1 MSDTDKSIRLSKRM
15 AELGLCSR
23 READEFIER
32 GWVKVDG
39 VVVDVLGSRVR
50 PDQRIDLVKSA
61 ETELAERVTILL
73 HKPVGYVCG
82 PAEPGERPAW
92 QLVKQETRFSGDR
105 SDIHYLKKHHNGLAP
120 AGWLDVDA
128 SGLLVLTQ
136 DGRVSR
142 KLISSAGDYEQEF
155 LVDLAAPLPDDALAR
170 LNGRPKLDGEV
181 VSSIKV
187 SRQSDFQLR
196 IVVRENRNRL
206 IRQLCDWAGIKVTS
220 VRRIRVGRIALAD
233 LPQGQWRY
241 LRADERF

>member
-1 MSDTDKSIRLSKRM
+1 MSDIDTSIRLSKRM

-50 PDQRIDLVKSA
+50 PEQRIELVKSA

-92 QLVKQETRFSGDR
+92 QLIKQETRFTGDR

-128 SGLLVLTQ
+128 SGLLILTQ

-142 KLISSAGDYEQEF
+142 KL
-155 LVDLAAPLPDDALAR
+155 
-170 LNGRPKLDGEV
+170 NGRLHMNGEALPQV
-181 VSSIKV
+181 KASQ
-187 SRQSDFQLR
+187 QSDFQLR
-196 IVVRENRNRL
+196 LVVRENRNRL
-206 IRQLCDWAGIKVTS
+206 IRQLCDLAGIRVAA
-220 VRRIRVGRIALAD
+220 VRRIRVGRIALTD
-233 LPQGQWRY
+233 LPLGQWRY
-241 LRADERF
+241 LRVDERF